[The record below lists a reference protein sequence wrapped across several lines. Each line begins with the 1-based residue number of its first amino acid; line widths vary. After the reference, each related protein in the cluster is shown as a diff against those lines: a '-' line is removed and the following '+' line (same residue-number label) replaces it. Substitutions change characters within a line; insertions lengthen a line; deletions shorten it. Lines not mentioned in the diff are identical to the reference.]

1 MDIPVQFKCLKTN
14 ATETLKNNMYTE
26 SEIKRAALLNY
37 THPDFS
43 YDKLLELSKRFS
55 NLSSNDLEKE
65 KNIIEKE
72 LCKYNTESV
81 AKYRIAMTLFNF
93 IEKNKSYES

>member
-1 MDIPVQFKCLKTN
+1 
-14 ATETLKNNMYTE
+14 MYTE
-26 SEIKRAALLNY
+26 SDIKRTALLNY

-55 NLSSNDLEKE
+55 HLSLNDLEKE
-65 KNIIEKE
+65 KNIIERE
-72 LCKYNTESV
+72 LCKYNAESV

-93 IEKNKSYES
+93 IERNQIS